1 MEFNQFPKI
10 YQILQKEN
18 LLPDGVLSNGNL
30 LCRDN
35 DGNKFVMKD
44 LVGLEGVVYT
54 DIFPSVNDQKI
65 EFKILILP
73 KLYKIVD
80 KFIFFEFY
88 NGKSFNETWDEFKPN
103 SLGGRG
109 VPLNSVNMFI
119 DLIFDFSK
127 IDISRLPTNLIE
139 FDLDLWKSVHFKE
152 MSKGLEKFGLLSKE
166 QILQANNILQSDN
179 LFNKSKK
186 ILTNGDFYPRNF
198 ILMPDN
204 KIVVIDWEGR
214 TDINFEQ
221 NIPGYRNAMV
231 NFIENHVAFLYVH
244 MWGNPLFQ
252 QALLKKS
259 IATFNLDAENVR
271 ASILIKSLEQAFLW
285 IHNYDGA
292 SYLSMDQ
299 VQIFVNMFNLSY
311 FESIIS

>member
-1 MEFNQFPKI
+1 LCFLPALIHSISKFRKISYIKAFDLRVYNCGMEFNQFPKI

-139 FDLDLWKSVHFKE
+139 FDFDLWKSVHFKE

-166 QILQANNILQSDN
+166 QISTL
-179 LFNKSKK
+179 
-186 ILTNGDFYPRNF
+186 
-198 ILMPDN
+198 N
-204 KIVVIDWEGR
+204 KI
-214 TDINFEQ
+214 
-221 NIPGYRNAMV
+221 
-231 NFIENHVAFLYVH
+231 FLDTE
-244 MWGNPLFQ
+244 MQW
-252 QALLKKS
+252 
-259 IATFNLDAENVR
+259 
-271 ASILIKSLEQAFLW
+271 
-285 IHNYDGA
+285 
-292 SYLSMDQ
+292 
-299 VQIFVNMFNLSY
+299 
-311 FESIIS
+311 